1 LEILDI
7 YNRRDKKKEK
17 AVLDMAYLRVVSM
30 VINNVGKKEVLLN
43 SRLQIVSITRK
54 MAAANKVS

>member
-1 LEILDI
+1 
-7 YNRRDKKKEK
+7 
-17 AVLDMAYLRVVSM
+17 MAYLRVVSI
-30 VINNVGKKEVLLN
+30 VINNVGEKKVLLN

>member
-1 LEILDI
+1 MITTEEI
-7 YNRRDKKKEK
+7 KKKEK

>member
-1 LEILDI
+1 MITTEEI
-7 YNRRDKKKEK
+7 KKKEK

-30 VINNVGKKEVLLN
+30 VINNVGEKEVLLN

>member
-1 LEILDI
+1 MITTEEI
-7 YNRRDKKKEK
+7 KKKEK
-17 AVLDMAYLRVVSM
+17 AVLDMAYLRVVSI
-30 VINNVGKKEVLLN
+30 VINNVGEKKVLLN